1 MSENTLRVLVVDD
14 EEQNLIVLNE
24 ILHGEYAVSVAS
36 SGSDALELLTS
47 SLEVD
52 IVLLDIM
59 MPGMD
64 GYELCRRIKENPKIR
79 HIPILFVTAMSGVED
94 EEKGFRLGAVDFIT
108 KPFRPSIVL
117 ARVKTHLTLHRQK
130 RVLEQMVQ
138 ERTADLIR
146 AKEEAEAANQAKSKL
161 LANMSH
167 ELRTPLNGIQ
177 GILQL
182 LNGTPMDKEQLE
194 LLSYLKT
201 AANRLQPILT
211 SLLELAKLDA
221 GSLLLT
227 PRPFTLTEPIKLIE
241 SVFSKKAREK
251 GLAFSV
257 HMDRELPQTVIGD
270 RAALLQILVNLI
282 ENAISFTQSGEIS
295 LGVEP
300 ISASRDKHAANAG
313 HAAPSEDALVWI
325 RFSVR
330 DTGDGIEPDKL
341 ADIFRSFIIAE
352 NFLRKEHGGAGL
364 GLSIAKRL
372 ANLAGGNITAQ
383 SDLGQGSLFSLE
395 LPFEQRTAW

>member
-24 ILHGEYAVSVAS
+24 ILHDEYAVSVAS

-108 KPFRPSIVL
+108 KPFKPSIVL

-227 PRPFTLTEPIKLIE
+227 PRPFTLTEPVKLIE
-241 SVFSKKAREK
+241 RVFSKKAREK

-257 HMDRELPQTVIGD
+257 HMARELPQTVIGD
-270 RAALLQILVNLI
+270 RAALLQILVNII
-282 ENAISFTQSGEIS
+282 ENAITFTQSGEVS
-295 LGVEP
+295 LGVEA
-300 ISASRDKHAANAG
+300 ISASRGKHAADAG
-313 HAAPSEDALVWI
+313 HAEHPEDELIWI

-352 NFLRKEHGGAGL
+352 DFLRKEHGGAGL

>member
-36 SGSDALELLTS
+36 SGADALELLTS

-79 HIPILFVTAMSGVED
+79 HIPVLFVTAMSGVED

-108 KPFRPSIVL
+108 KPFKPSIVL

-138 ERTADLIR
+138 ELTAELIK
-146 AKEEAEAANQAKSKL
+146 AKEEAEAANEAKSKL

-182 LNGTPMDKEQLE
+182 ISTTPMDDEQRE
-194 LLSYLKT
+194 LLSYLRT

-211 SLLELAKLDA
+211 SLLELAKLDV

-227 PRPFTLTEPIKLIE
+227 PRPFKLAEPIALIE
-241 SVFSKKAREK
+241 KVFQDKARQK
-251 GLAFSV
+251 GLMFSV
-257 HMDRELPQTVIGD
+257 HVAEDAPGTVIGD

-282 ENAISFTQSGEIS
+282 ENAITFTQSGEVS

-300 ISASRDKHAANAG
+300 IAPRCRSHSANA
-313 HAAPSEDALVWI
+313 EDAISSPEEYVWI

-330 DTGDGIEPDKL
+330 DTGAGIEPDKL

-352 NFLRKEHGGAGL
+352 DFLRKEYGGAGL

-383 SDLGQGSLFSLE
+383 SDMGQGSLFSLE
-395 LPFEQRTAW
+395 LPFEQRTRW